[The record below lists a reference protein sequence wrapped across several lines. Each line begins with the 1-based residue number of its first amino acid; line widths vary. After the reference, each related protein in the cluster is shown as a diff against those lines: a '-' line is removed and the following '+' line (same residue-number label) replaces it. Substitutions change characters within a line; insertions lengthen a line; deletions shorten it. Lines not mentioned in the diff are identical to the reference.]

1 MIRSLFL
8 VFAVGLAAIIG
19 VGVVLSILSVAF
31 SITLGITGFLL
42 TKVAPVLLVGWAVL
56 WFLDRRKKR
65 RGELSAADRAWL
77 EDGR

>member
-8 VFAVGLAAIIG
+8 VFAVGLAAI
-19 VGVVLSILSVAF
+19 VGVSIVLSLLSVAF

-42 TKVAPVLLVGWAVL
+42 TKVAPVLLVGWGVL

-65 RGELSAADRAWL
+65 RGELSNADREWL
-77 EDGR
+77 EGGR